1 MDCPLI
7 PWQMR
12 MQKVWDW
19 VEGLGPEEGRPWFP
33 LGEHTPFSPA
43 WQIVRICWGWPK
55 RRDP

>member
-19 VEGLGPEEGRPWFP
+19 VEGLGPEEGRP
-33 LGEHTPFSPA
+33 
-43 WQIVRICWGWPK
+43 
-55 RRDP
+55 